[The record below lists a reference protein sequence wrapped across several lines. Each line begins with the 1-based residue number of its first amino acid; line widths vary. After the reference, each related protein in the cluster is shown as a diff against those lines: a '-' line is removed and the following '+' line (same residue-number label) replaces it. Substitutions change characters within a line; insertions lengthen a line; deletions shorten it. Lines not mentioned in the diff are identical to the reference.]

1 MKDVG
6 KNSFESSQEGPEEG
20 EEETPKGEII
30 IPIGPVNDWCI
41 RLEIILYQVIGIGKT
56 YAKAT
61 PSITGIKLRILRV
74 LYVLPNIIADS
85 MRVKIGVAA
94 RTTWWN

>member
-1 MKDVG
+1 MASASDRKLSDNWGGV
-6 KNSFESSQEGPEEG
+6 E
-20 EEETPKGEII
+20 
-30 IPIGPVNDWCI
+30 
-41 RLEIILYQVIGIGKT
+41 T

-61 PSITGIKLRILRV
+61 PRITGIKLRILRV
-74 LYVLPNIIADS
+74 LNLLPNIIVDS